1 MVGWWMAGTGDG
13 LLTGRSGGWN
23 STSGSTDRFDGKVR
37 TKLSYSNKLAQG
49 CGIGGG
55 RGGML
60 SSNVSWLFVQQCP
73 CVEGG

>member
-1 MVGWWMAGTGDG
+1 MAGTGDG

-23 STSGSTDRFDGKVR
+23 LTSGSTDGFDGKVLSFLTR
-37 TKLSYSNKLAQG
+37 TSWLRVA
-49 CGIGGG
+49 IGGG

>member
-49 CGIGGG
+49 WHWRREGWDAFIKCFMAICPT
-55 RGGML
+55 
-60 SSNVSWLFVQQCP
+60 VSLC
-73 CVEGG
+73 